1 MLVGS
6 NLFGRKI
13 TFLRHHN
20 RQDF

>member
-6 NLFGRKI
+6 SLFGRKI